1 MRFAKIVGV
10 LLVAI
15 SAQVSYAQTQPDN
28 SLNHDRERPESIHI
42 FPNPATEYVHVKVES
57 IPASQVKL
65 DVHNIIG
72 NEMPIEFEV
81 MDEQTL
87 RVRVKEFA
95 TGYYLLAVK
104 HEKSNYK
111 QIIKFLKR

>member
-1 MRFAKIVGV
+1 MRFAKFVGV

-15 SAQVSYAQTQPDN
+15 TAQISYAQTQPDN
-28 SLNHDRERPESIHI
+28 SMNHDREHAEPIHI
-42 FPNPATEYVHVKVES
+42 FPNPALDYIHVKIES

-72 NEMPIEFEV
+72 NEMPIEAEV